1 MGKKR
6 KDSPRPANPGK
17 QNSGSLA
24 KQVAPRPKRRRDL
37 RPFIYGGFDLAF
49 AVLYIVIILDLS
61 PNRHGWAQAL
71 MLFVPACAILLG
83 LGTIAGSLL
92 RSGRWGRIG
101 WIVSVAAGT
110 GMVLLVI
117 VVIGLL
123 LASAAFLSGVY
134 DAFGKAAA
142 SGILGGAALTIELVG
157 LLPVFQLKYLMTRAG
172 RRAFGLQPL
181 WDGPIAAAERA

>member
-6 KDSPRPANPGK
+6 KDPPRAANPGK
-17 QNSGSLA
+17 TEPASSQ
-24 KQVAPRPKRRRDL
+24 KVAPRPKRRRDV

-49 AVLYIVIILDLS
+49 AILYVVIILDLS

-71 MLFVPACAILLG
+71 MLFVPACAFLLG
-83 LGTIAGSLL
+83 IGTIVGALL
-92 RSGRWGRIG
+92 KDGRWGRIG

-110 GMVLLVI
+110 GMLLLVI

-142 SGILGGAALTIELVG
+142 SGILGGAALTVELVG
-157 LLPVFQLKYLMTRAG
+157 LLPLFQLKYLMTRAG

-181 WDGPIAAAERA
+181 WDGPLAAPERA